1 MIRDTSLN
9 PELDIAG
16 STTKDSTK
24 NLTDEANSLGDL
36 IQSGSSATI
45 SSVSGSNITITGLA
59 SLTSLSQ
66 GRYLRFTN
74 AANSQNNGEFLISSV
89 LSASSCIVINPN
101 VVLPEANSGSL
112 QWEERDSYT
121 LTDDINFIRTDR
133 ANIKGTSYDSA
144 VPNYQR
150 PDATSTNVPTNLSN
164 IAGKTTDAK
173 VLTYFK
179 SLYKTVS
186 ISDTFIT
193 LTSSGQFPHAS
204 VLDTTGIPVYDVAD
218 SLDSSLVNI
227 LDGYSNQ
234 QLTVQSGI
242 HAGEIIIA
250 FTRAGSSTSPNSVE
264 IEFRSLVPGNPL
276 SSSVSYTWESSQSTY
291 INVFYSYRERLD
303 LLDEN
308 AFKNIVASRLSSS
321 SGLSSSSHQT
331 LRQLVHLAE
340 EGGPYHGFASGL
352 YQEILPIASP
362 FPTQMIW
369 WESSAKVKKIVEEII
384 VYNSNK
390 TIASDTWRVYD
401 TDGITVLAT
410 SVDTFT
416 YSGVFLLSSLRTLS

>member
-133 ANIKGTSYDSA
+133 ANIKGT
-144 VPNYQR
+144 
-150 PDATSTNVPTNLSN
+150 L
-164 IAGKTTDAK
+164 
-173 VLTYFK
+173 
-179 SLYKTVS
+179 
-186 ISDTFIT
+186 
-193 LTSSGQFPHAS
+193 
-204 VLDTTGIPVYDVAD
+204 
-218 SLDSSLVNI
+218 
-227 LDGYSNQ
+227 
-234 QLTVQSGI
+234 
-242 HAGEIIIA
+242 
-250 FTRAGSSTSPNSVE
+250 
-264 IEFRSLVPGNPL
+264 
-276 SSSVSYTWESSQSTY
+276 
-291 INVFYSYRERLD
+291 
-303 LLDEN
+303 
-308 AFKNIVASRLSSS
+308 
-321 SGLSSSSHQT
+321 
-331 LRQLVHLAE
+331 
-340 EGGPYHGFASGL
+340 
-352 YQEILPIASP
+352 
-362 FPTQMIW
+362 
-369 WESSAKVKKIVEEII
+369 
-384 VYNSNK
+384 
-390 TIASDTWRVYD
+390 
-401 TDGITVLAT
+401 
-410 SVDTFT
+410 
-416 YSGVFLLSSLRTLS
+416 